1 MFKDLETLCVRFD
14 DTLNEAIKKIGL
26 VPVGIVL
33 VVDNDGKLLGT
44 ITDGDIRRAILAKT
58 DFNKWAQVILD
69 TKQGTLYAEPIYSY
83 IEDDPAEYLKMLREH
98 QISHLPLI
106 DKQFKVAGL
115 VTLDEFMSQKN
126 FLAQAVIMAGGK
138 GERLRPLT
146 VDTPKPM
153 LPIGDKPLMEIILDQ
168 LREAGIRQVN
178 VTTHHK
184 SEKIT
189 QHFGDGS
196 NFGLQINYVTEDRP
210 LGTVGGLTLME
221 PPAETTLVMNGD
233 ILTQIGF
240 KAMLDY
246 HREHDADLTMAVQM
260 CDIQIPYGV
269 IECEGT
275 FITRLTEKPQLDF
288 MVNAG
293 IYLLEPNVFSLIPKD
308 TEYDMT
314 DLVQDSVDKGLTVV
328 AFPIREYWIDIG
340 KYSDYEQAQEDLR
353 VGKVAP

>member
-1 MFKDLETLCVRFD
+1 MNLFLSSKGNSNF
-14 DTLNEAIKKIGL
+14 GY
-26 VPVGIVL
+26 PVTASVDEERVNLLRVL
-33 VVDNDGKLLGT
+33 QANR
-44 ITDGDIRRAILAKT
+44 IR
-58 DFNKWAQVILD
+58 
-69 TKQGTLYAEPIYSY
+69 
-83 IEDDPAEYLKMLREH
+83 
-98 QISHLPLI
+98 HLPLV
-106 DKQFKVAGL
+106 DKYDKVVDL
-115 VTLDEFMSQKN
+115 VTLGEFLPSED
-126 FLAQAVIMAGGK
+126 APSQAVIMAGGF
-138 GERLRPLT
+138 GLRLRPLT
-146 VDTPKPM
+146 NELPKPM
-153 LPIGDKPLMEIILDQ
+153 LPMGDKPLMEIIMGQ

-210 LGTVGGLTLME
+210 LGTVGGLTLM
-221 PPAETTLVMNGD
+221 PTPAETILVMNGD

-269 IECEGT
+269 IECDGT
-275 FITRLTEKPQLDF
+275 FITSLREKPQLDF

-314 DLVQDSVDKGLTVV
+314 DLVQDSVDNRLTVV

-340 KYSDYEQAQEDLR
+340 KYSDYEQAQEDIR

>member
-14 DTLNEAIKKIGL
+14 DTLNEAIEKIGF

-33 VVDNDGKLLGT
+33 VVDGGGTLLGT
-44 ITDGDIRRAILAKT
+44 ITDGDIRRAILAKI
-58 DFNKWAQVILD
+58 DFNERAQVILD
-69 TKQGTLYAEPIYSY
+69 TKQGTLYAEPIYGY
-83 IEDDPAEYLKMLREH
+83 IGDDPAAYLQILREH
-98 QISHLPLI
+98 QILHLPLI
-106 DKQFKVAGL
+106 DAQFKVAGL
-115 VTLDEFMSQKN
+115 VTLDEFTSQN
-126 FLAQAVIMAGGK
+126 DSLAQAVIMAGGK

-153 LPIGDKPLMEIILDQ
+153 LPMGDKPLMEIIMGQ

-210 LGTVGGLTLME
+210 LGTVGGLTLM
-221 PPAETTLVMNGD
+221 PTPAETILVMNGD

-269 IECEGT
+269 IECDGT
-275 FITRLTEKPQLDF
+275 FITSLREKPQLDF

-314 DLVQDSVDKGLTVV
+314 DLVQDSVDNRLTVV

-340 KYSDYEQAQEDLR
+340 KYSDYEQAQEDIR